1 LPYCY
6 FLNLMLMR
14 KNTTMPYTSFMS
26 LPIRRVTLY
35 KHGLGFFERFG
46 KADTSFALEFP
57 RRAMDDALKSL
68 AVLTLEDGAQ
78 VLGVAFETPP
88 DRNQEAQRQPLEFD
102 PPISGLLQA
111 FAGSRVMVFIGER
124 SITGEIIGLEVEEEK
139 HLERAL
145 LAVSSEGGI
154 ELIPLAH
161 ISKVSLLDER
171 AQADLEFALLAQR
184 KDTERAFARVTLSK
198 PSEVEISYI
207 APAPAW
213 RVSYRLLA
221 RAVENDPE
229 ARDIFVQ
236 GWGLFDNTL
245 EEDLENVTLTLTAGM
260 PVSFRYELHTPNTP
274 ERPLVRDENRTV
286 TAPIE
291 FDALMMDMEQERER
305 GIAPMAMAAS
315 APGAPKRK
323 MSPKRL
329 EENYSSSAPAQ
340 ATGEAKGALFAYNIA
355 TPVSVKR
362 GESGMVSILGFKV
375 RGSRELLYNPQKTG
389 VNPVASLRFKNQSLT
404 LERGPCTILDN
415 ADYAGEAVV
424 PFSPSNADV
433 ILAFA
438 MELGITMHTSS
449 ASRETTTRIYFHDGG
464 MYLEGL
470 EYLETTYEASSQL
483 STDTI
488 ITLEHPRWY
497 NSTLEQKPLEETLEL
512 ARYKFNAVAQKRT
525 TFTILEQR
533 LATRYQDIRGTNSA
547 MLSSYLEQRLLNAA
561 TLKSLETILE
571 HQTKIVDLINE
582 LSKNDI
588 ERNKVRNRM
597 DDTRKNL
604 EPLTSPQ
611 DAKLRTRLVQQ
622 LERLEDTMQD
632 LENRDKA
639 ILSEQQKLETQIAE
653 MIKRL

>member
-1 LPYCY
+1 
-6 FLNLMLMR
+6 M
-14 KNTTMPYTSFMS
+14 T

-35 KHGLGFFERFG
+35 KHGLGFFERAG
-46 KADTSFALEFP
+46 LADSSFTLEFP

-68 AVLTLEDGAQ
+68 SVITDGSQ

-88 DRNQEAQRQPLEFD
+88 DRNGAAQRQPLIFD

-111 FAGSRVMVFIGER
+111 FAGSRAMIFIGER
-124 SITGEIIGLEVEEEK
+124 SLTGEIIGLETESEK

-161 ISKVSLLDER
+161 ITKVALLDSR

-198 PSEVEISYI
+198 PSQVEISYI

-274 ERPLVRDENRTV
+274 ERPVVRDEDRTV
-286 TAPIE
+286 SAPIE
-291 FDALMMDMEQERER
+291 FEAIMDYESA
-305 GIAPMAMAAS
+305 APMAAMSMAAP
-315 APGAPKRK
+315 APAGRSRK
-323 MSPKRL
+323 MSAKRL
-329 EENYSSSAPAQ
+329 EQSLEESAPAL
-340 ATGEAKGALFAYNIA
+340 ATGQAKGALFAYNIA
-355 TPVSVKR
+355 TPVTVKR

-389 VNPVASLRFKNQSLT
+389 QNPSASLRFKNQSLT

-424 PFSPSNADV
+424 PFSPGGADI

-438 MELGITMHTSS
+438 MELGIGILCQTTN
-449 ASRETTTRIYFHDGG
+449 RETTSRIYFHDGS
-464 MYLEGL
+464 MYLDVV
-470 EYLETTYEASSQL
+470 EYLETTYEATSQL
-483 STDTI
+483 VTDAI

-497 NSTLEQKPLEETLEL
+497 NSSLETKPLEETLEL
-512 ARYKFNAVAQKRT
+512 ARYKFVAIAQKRSKI
-525 TFTILEQR
+525 TILEQR
-533 LATRYQDIRGTNSA
+533 SVSRYQEIRGLDGYSLKN
-547 MLSSYLEQRLLNAA
+547 YFEQHLLNDAA
-561 TLKSLETILE
+561 LKSLSGI
-571 HQTKIVDLINE
+571 
-582 LSKNDI
+582 I
-588 ERNKVRNRM
+588 ERQAKIADLHHELQQNESSRGQVRARM

-604 EPLTSPQ
+604 SALTSPQ
-611 DAKLRTRLVQQ
+611 DAKLRQRLVKQ
-622 LERLEDTMQD
+622 LEELEDTMQARD
-632 LENRDKA
+632 TRDKA
-639 ILSEQQKLETQIAE
+639 IIQEQQKLEQQITEA
-653 MIKRL
+653 IGGL

>member
-1 LPYCY
+1 
-6 FLNLMLMR
+6 
-14 KNTTMPYTSFMS
+14 MS

-35 KHGLGFFERFG
+35 KHGLGFFERTG
-46 KADTSFALEFP
+46 QAEASFALEFP

-68 AVLTLEDGAQ
+68 AVLTLEEGAQ

-88 DRNQEAQRQPLEFD
+88 DRNQAAQRQPLQFN

-124 SITGEIIGLEVEEEK
+124 SITGEIIGLEVEAEK

-145 LAVSSEGGI
+145 LAISSEGGI

-161 ISKVSLLDER
+161 ISKVALLDGR

-286 TAPIE
+286 NAPIE
-291 FDALMMDMEQERER
+291 FEAMMDMEYERA
-305 GIAPMAMAAS
+305 APAPAMAMSVAA
-315 APGAPKRK
+315 APRMRK
-323 MSPKRL
+323 MSAKKL
-329 EENYSSSAPAQ
+329 EEGYAGSAPAQ

-375 RGSRELLYNPQKTG
+375 RGSRELLYNPQKTE

-424 PFSPSNADV
+424 PFSPSNSDV

-438 MELGITMHTSS
+438 MELGITMQTSS
-449 ASRETTTRIYFHDGG
+449 VNRETTTRIYFHDGG

-497 NSTLEQKPLEETLEL
+497 NSSLEQKPLEETLEF
-512 ARYKFNAVAQKRT
+512 ARYKFSATAQKRT
-525 TFTILEQR
+525 VFTVLEQR

-547 MLSSYLEQRLLNAA
+547 MLSSYLEQRLLNAG
-561 TLKSLETILE
+561 TLKSLQAILL
-571 HQTKIVDLINE
+571 HQAKTVDLANE
-582 LSKNDI
+582 ISKNES
-588 ERNKVRNRM
+588 ERSQVRRRM
-597 DDTRKNL
+597 EDTRKNL

-622 LERLEDTMQD
+622 LERLEDSMQS
-632 LENRDKA
+632 LETRDKA
-639 ILSEQQKLETQIAE
+639 IVSEQQKLETQIAE
-653 MIKRL
+653 MIKSL

>member
-1 LPYCY
+1 
-6 FLNLMLMR
+6 M
-14 KNTTMPYTSFMS
+14 T

-35 KHGLGFFERFG
+35 KHGLGFFERAG
-46 KADTSFALEFP
+46 RADSSFALEFP

-68 AVLTLEDGAQ
+68 AVLTLDEGAQ

-88 DRNQEAQRQPLEFD
+88 DRNQAAQRQPLQFD

-124 SITGEIIGLEVEEEK
+124 SITGEIIGLEIEEEK

-161 ISKVSLLDER
+161 ISKVALLDER

-286 TAPIE
+286 NAPIE
-291 FDALMMDMEQERER
+291 FDALMDMEQERER
-305 GIAPMAMAAS
+305 GIAPMAMAAPP
-315 APGAPKRK
+315 APGGRLRK
-323 MSPKRL
+323 MSSQKL
-329 EENYSSSAPAQ
+329 EASYAGSAPAQ

-389 VNPVASLRFKNQSLT
+389 VHPVASLRFKNQSLT

-424 PFSPSNADV
+424 PFSPSNTDV

-438 MELGITMHTSS
+438 MELGITMQTSS
-449 ASRETTTRIYFHDGG
+449 VNRETTTRIYFHDGG

-497 NSTLEQKPLEETLEL
+497 NSSLEQKPLEETLEL
-512 ARYKFNAVAQKRT
+512 ARYKFSATAQKRT
-525 TFTILEQR
+525 SFTILEQR

-547 MLSSYLEQRLLNAA
+547 MLSAFLAQRLLNAT
-561 TLKSLETILE
+561 TLKSLEAILGY
-571 HQTKIVDLINE
+571 QAKTVDLANE
-582 LSKNDI
+582 ISKNET
-588 ERNKVRNRM
+588 ERSKVRSRM

-622 LERLEDTMQD
+622 LERLEDSMQS

-639 ILSEQQKLETQIAE
+639 IVSEQQ
-653 MIKRL
+653 